1 MRKYLLAFV
10 LLISGL
16 AAPSVALA
24 QEESRPELT
33 VRLHFGRPGGIFD
46 PAYWQYTPDWFVYPN
61 IFNGLVRWVPGT
73 GGSQLEPDL
82 AESWEV
88 SEDGTVYTFHLRE
101 GIQFHRDYGELTSED
116 VVFTFDRQLQDET
129 ASFNSQLADI
139 VDVSAPDRYT
149 VQITLAQPSASFLAT
164 IVAYR
169 PGLVV
174 SKRAIEELGEDFNT
188 SPIGTGAFVFEERTA
203 SDEIVLVSNDGYF
216 RGPPEVAKLTFAHIG
231 EEQVAVAALQRDEFQ
246 IIWTRGNP
254 EAITALQADPE
265 ISVEVNTVPSSV
277 RHIAFS
283 PNFEPTRDPEV
294 RRALA
299 YALDKT
305 LIEQALPNLEVPAH
319 VVYFD
324 DPGEVPTYDYDP
336 ELAREM
342 LAAAGYPD
350 GFAVTIMFQTRPP
363 EAILAELVAASWEA
377 IGLDVTLEG
386 IDAVSAFDRRN
397 ALDFEVH
404 TTSVG
409 RPDPDL
415 LFTSLFLSTSLPPG
429 GSNYIGYDAIDDLIL
444 AARRTNDPQERNDLY
459 NQAHR
464 QVMIDLPIIPLS
476 YQAFAVAWR
485 EPVVGMKHGLNNN
498 FWGETIQIGTD

>member
-1 MRKYLLAFV
+1 
-10 LLISGL
+10 
-16 AAPSVALA
+16 
-24 QEESRPELT
+24 
-33 VRLHFGRPGGIFD
+33 
-46 PAYWQYTPDWFVYPN
+46 
-61 IFNGLVRWVPGT
+61 
-73 GGSQLEPDL
+73 
-82 AESWEV
+82 
-88 SEDGTVYTFHLRE
+88 
-101 GIQFHRDYGELTSED
+101 
-116 VVFTFDRQLQDET
+116 
-129 ASFNSQLADI
+129 
-139 VDVSAPDRYT
+139 
-149 VQITLAQPSASFLAT
+149 QITLAQPSASFLAT

-188 SPIGTGAFVFEERTA
+188 SPIGTGAFGFEERTA
-203 SDEIVLVSNDGYF
+203 SDEIVLVSNDAYL

-476 YQAFAVAWR
+476 YQA
-485 EPVVGMKHGLNNN
+485 
-498 FWGETIQIGTD
+498 

>member
-342 LAAAGYPD
+342 LAAA
-350 GFAVTIMFQTRPP
+350 
-363 EAILAELVAASWEA
+363 
-377 IGLDVTLEG
+377 
-386 IDAVSAFDRRN
+386 
-397 ALDFEVH
+397 
-404 TTSVG
+404 
-409 RPDPDL
+409 
-415 LFTSLFLSTSLPPG
+415 
-429 GSNYIGYDAIDDLIL
+429 
-444 AARRTNDPQERNDLY
+444 
-459 NQAHR
+459 
-464 QVMIDLPIIPLS
+464 
-476 YQAFAVAWR
+476 
-485 EPVVGMKHGLNNN
+485 
-498 FWGETIQIGTD
+498 